1 MSEVDLGPV
10 KMTDAELMNFI
21 LQFNGG
27 VRLGKDENGNAG
39 YIATDEETG
48 ADTVIP
54 FSSGGGGGFSEMEII
69 FLNSYSTTY
78 NYSTIQM
85 GNITYTFTKKF
96 KRVLIFMYYA
106 MSNSNYNK
114 PTAFLFSQGSTSST
128 EIEEILRS
136 SLYKPTNFSGG
147 GYVVLNTEEVPIGG
161 KLNFSIGVST
171 DTSKTNSSQKI
182 VNCIVCG
189 IN

>member
-1 MSEVDLGPV
+1 MSEVDLGQV

-54 FSSGGGGGFSEMEII
+54 FSSGGSGGFSEMEII
-69 FLNSYSTTY
+69 LLNNYSTTY

-85 GNITYTFTKKF
+85 SNVTYNFTKKF
-96 KRVLIFMYYA
+96 KRVLIFMYYE
-106 MSNSNYNK
+106 MSNSRYNK
-114 PTAFLFSQGSTSST
+114 PTAFLFNQGSTSNP
-128 EIEEILRS
+128 EIKEISRS
-136 SLYKPTNFSGG
+136 PLYKIGNFFAG
-147 GYVVLNTEEVPIGG
+147 GYVILNTEEVPVNGV
-161 KLNFSIGVST
+161 LNFSIGVST
-171 DTSKTNSSQKI
+171 DTSTSNSAQKT
-182 VNCIVCG
+182 VHCIVCG